1 MRTFRPAAASIS
13 LGCREF
19 NLCLFVGAEI
29 MFLMCVFVSPFY
41 TSSPVW
47 FFLCHFLDLRFLSSL
62 LSVSVSSSFS
72 PSSLPAPYLEHMTVF
87 FLFCGL
93 LARCCL
99 VRHLSK
105 QNGQKH
111 SIEQSKKLSAESAP
125 CFLLPS
131 FSSWCRW
138 TPPQLDSDNFFWTFL
153 RVCWQPQIILRS
165 FTGMP
170 RTFFELPWASLEES
184 KRKPCENPGG
194 LASNIV
200 RKSEGGSL
208 KNPRG

>member
-111 SIEQSKKLSAESAP
+111 SIEQSKTLSAESAP

-138 TPPQLDSDNFFWTFL
+138 TPPNSTRTIFLATFL
-153 RVCWQPQIILRS
+153 LSFWNREDLLSTEKIFSDQKIFSPQRRS
-165 FTGMP
+165 
-170 RTFFELPWASLEES
+170 S
-184 KRKPCENPGG
+184 
-194 LASNIV
+194 
-200 RKSEGGSL
+200 
-208 KNPRG
+208 

>member
-1 MRTFRPAAASIS
+1 
-13 LGCREF
+13 
-19 NLCLFVGAEI
+19 

-111 SIEQSKKLSAESAP
+111 SIEQSKTLSAESAP

-138 TPPQLDSDNFFWTFL
+138 TPPTRLGQFFWQLFCCPFGTEKTFCRPRRSSQTRRSSPPREDL
-153 RVCWQPQIILRS
+153 PNLSLTWGLGCRRQNTRKIKREIL
-165 FTGMP
+165 G
-170 RTFFELPWASLEES
+170 
-184 KRKPCENPGG
+184 
-194 LASNIV
+194 
-200 RKSEGGSL
+200 KS
-208 KNPRG
+208 